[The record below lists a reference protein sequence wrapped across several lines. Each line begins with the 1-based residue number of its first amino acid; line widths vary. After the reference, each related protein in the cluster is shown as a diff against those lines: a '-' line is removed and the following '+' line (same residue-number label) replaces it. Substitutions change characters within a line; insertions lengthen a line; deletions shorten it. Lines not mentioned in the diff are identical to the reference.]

1 MRMTDLMKIINCK
14 CRCGTEINAIV
25 TKGPNFN
32 EKWFVYC
39 PDCYMSTTYYD
50 TEEEAIK
57 MWEKVMSQRKGRW
70 IKHIDDL
77 FPEESTEECSECHE
91 MQFIW
96 YGKCDKYCPN
106 CGAKMENE

>member
-1 MRMTDLMKIINCK
+1 MSDLISRQKALDELKYEIKYGAVIDQCGLDTAYDIIK
-14 CRCGTEINAIV
+14 DLPSAELER
-25 TKGPNFN
+25 K
-32 EKWFVYC
+32 
-39 PDCYMSTTYYD
+39 
-50 TEEEAIK
+50 
-57 MWEKVMSQRKGRW
+57 KGRW